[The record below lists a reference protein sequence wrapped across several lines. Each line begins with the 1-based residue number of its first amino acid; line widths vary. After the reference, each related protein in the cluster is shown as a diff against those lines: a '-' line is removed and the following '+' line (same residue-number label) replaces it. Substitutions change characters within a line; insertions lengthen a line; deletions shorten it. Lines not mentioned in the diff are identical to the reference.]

1 MNRPANLIWLLV
13 VLIFASVAAVSCGGD
28 GASEQEPTEQAAGQ
42 SAATPTAAPAAAP
55 TTVPTAA
62 PEATP
67 VPAAVVAVQKRL
79 RVLAA
84 VDRENNDPVL
94 GLVHQTPQYHGTV
107 FETLFDDDENFKMR
121 NMLAADWSVTPD
133 GKTWTFQLR
142 EGVPFHDGWGE
153 FTAKDLLH
161 TMQRYTREDSVNATL
176 YNMHNMVD
184 HVEIIDDYNVV
195 MDLPDPFLDALAQF
209 SGLQVSDILSKD
221 YFDAEGQEGV
231 NRRMIGTGPYQF
243 VERVLGSHVLHERVS
258 YDHWRITPDFEE
270 IQIFIVLEPSTQ
282 LANLLAGEAD
292 LGRLP
297 FDLQGPAIDGG
308 LKIIESTIP
317 STTVYAIFGGNYSLG
332 ELAHEEVQ
340 EDPSLYNPD
349 FPWAIPGENGR
360 KVREALNRAVNREE
374 LKNTVLGGRGQVM
387 PVTFYLPFLN
397 GWNPEWLETFDD
409 DYGYDPVR
417 AQELLAEVE
426 ADRGEPLD
434 WTNARYWLSPRPE
447 LAEVQ
452 DVGEAVANYWQAIGV
467 PIQIEERELAYAAEQ
482 FFARKISG
490 IAWTDATPFRE
501 TDREQ
506 LRIIYASAGCCEFYS
521 DDVVN
526 QNYQKFLASVDLAE
540 RDQILRDTG
549 NHLYEQYA
557 TVPLVALN
565 VEFVINPDVIAEYK
579 TSGFRPPRL
588 LEYIKAVK

>member
-1 MNRPANLIWLLV
+1 M
-13 VLIFASVAAVSCGGD
+13 
-28 GASEQEPTEQAAGQ
+28 
-42 SAATPTAAPAAAP
+42 
-55 TTVPTAA
+55 
-62 PEATP
+62 
-67 VPAAVVAVQKRL
+67 QKRL

-121 NMLAADWSVTPD
+121 NMLATDWSVTPD

-153 FTAKDLLH
+153 FSAKDLFH

-209 SGLQVSDILSKD
+209 SGLQVSDIVSKD

-231 NRRMIGTGPYQF
+231 NRKMIGTGPYQF
-243 VERVLGSHVLHERVS
+243 VERVLGSHVLHERVD
-258 YDHWRITPDFEE
+258 YDHWRIKPDFEE

-332 ELAHEEVQ
+332 ELAHEELQ
-340 EDPSLYNPD
+340 EDPSLFNPD

-374 LKNTVLGGRGQVM
+374 LKNTVLGGHGQVM

-397 GWNPEWLETFDD
+397 GWNPEWLETFED

-426 ADRGEPLD
+426 ADRGAPLD

-526 QNYQKFLASVDLAE
+526 QYYQTFLASVDLAE

>member
-1 MNRPANLIWLLV
+1 MTRIVKLVGLLAALV
-13 VLIFASVAAVSCGGD
+13 VAMA
-28 GASEQEPTEQAAGQ
+28 AAGACGE
-42 SAATPTAAPAAAP
+42 SAPSATEPPVAPPPTSAPATVPAGSVAATPTAKPE
-55 TTVPTAA
+55 PTA
-62 PEATP
+62 E
-67 VPAAVVAVQKRL
+67 PASAEAVQTRL

-84 VDRENNDPVL
+84 VDRENNDPPL
-94 GLVHQTPQYHGTV
+94 ALVHQTPQYHGTV
-107 FETLFDDDENFKMR
+107 FETLFDDDNDFMMQ
-121 NMLAADWSVTPD
+121 NMLATDWSVTPD

-142 EGVPFHDGWGE
+142 KGVPFHHDWGE

-176 YNMHNMVD
+176 YNMHNLVD
-184 HVEIIDDYNVV
+184 HVEIVDDYNVTLN
-195 MDLPDPFLDALAQF
+195 LPEPFLDGQAQF
-209 SGLQVSDILSKD
+209 SGLQVSHILSKEF
-221 YFDAEGQEGV
+221 FDAEGQEGV
-231 NRRMIGTGPYQF
+231 NRQMIGTGPYRF
-243 VERVLGSHVLHERVS
+243 VERVLGSHILHERVP

-270 IQIFIVLEPSTQ
+270 VQIFIVLEPSTQ

-308 LKIIESTIP
+308 LKVIESTIP
-317 STTVYAIFGGNYSLG
+317 STTLYAIFGGNYATG
-332 ELAHEEVQ
+332 ELAHENVQ

-349 FPWAIPGENGR
+349 FPWAIRGENGR

-409 DYGYDPVR
+409 DYGYDPDL
-417 AQELLAEVE
+417 AKQLLAEVE

-434 WTNARYWLSPRPE
+434 WSDALYWLSPRPE

-452 DVGEAVANYWQAIGV
+452 DVGEAVANYWQAIGI
-467 PIQIEERELAYAAEQ
+467 PIKIEERELAYAAEQ
-482 FFARKISG
+482 FFARKLSG

-506 LRIIYASAGCCEFYS
+506 LRIIYASVGAVEFYA
-521 DDVVN
+521 DDVIN
-526 QNYQKFLASVDLAE
+526 QQYQEFLASVDLGE
-540 RDQILRDTG
+540 RDRILREAG

-565 VEFVINPDVIAEYK
+565 VEFIINPDVIAEYE
-579 TSGFRPPRL
+579 TSGFRPPRK
-588 LEYIKAVK
+588 LEYIKAVKK